1 MKLKAL
7 IIAFIVMSI
16 TTQANNDLLA
26 IRIELNLAAENEQVA
41 QSFYNQM
48 SLISNSSPPI
58 LIGFKAIS
66 ILIMGKH
73 AFNPYT
79 KLKHFYKGKEML
91 NKAIELETN
100 LELHFLRFAVQ
111 TNIPSFLPYTS
122 DIENDK
128 KYIFLNLKESKDKD
142 LIKRI
147 IHYLNQTKHCSDAEL
162 KQLLQWTI
170 R

>member
-1 MKLKAL
+1 MKLKVL
-7 IIAFIVMSI
+7 FIAFIVTSI
-16 TTQANNDLLA
+16 TTQANNDLNA
-26 IRIELNLAAENEQVA
+26 MRKELNLAAEHEHIA

-48 SLISNSSPPI
+48 SLINNSSPPI

-91 NKAIELETN
+91 DKAIEMETN
-100 LELHFLRFAVQ
+100 LELYFLRFAVQ
-111 TNIPSFLPYTS
+111 TNIPSFLPYTG

-128 KYIFLNLKESKDKD
+128 TYIFLNLEKSKDKD
-142 LIKRI
+142 LINRI
-147 IHYLNQTKHCSDAEL
+147 ILYLSETKYCSDAEL
-162 KQLLQWTI
+162 KQLLQ
-170 R
+170 